1 MHDVTIPPDLLC
13 VHLCVYERLLLKL
26 KYFMPMQGTAMLIA
40 NAEVSLRMSFGIMQL
55 HVHGLLWSGR
65 SGISL
70 IPSLICICNIQPDE
84 VLYSLVCAHDCITL
98 LSINAVT
105 KFINVFSFV

>member
-1 MHDVTIPPDLLC
+1 MHDVTISPDLLCDYC
-13 VHLCVYERLLLKL
+13 VHLCVYEKLL

-65 SGISL
+65 SGINL
-70 IPSLICICNIQPDE
+70 IPSLICICNIQPDK
-84 VLYSLVCAHDCITL
+84 VLYSSVCAHDCIAL

-105 KFINVFSFV
+105 